1 MSKEVDPMVGFAI
14 VPIAALIF
22 FICAILAVKCSENKA
37 NESPI
42 WRIDY
47 VGDNGEVKYSRYSSD
62 LHYNRGVLNYKD
74 FYDKTKVSTTETT
87 KTVRIR

>member
-1 MSKEVDPMVGFAI
+1 MSKEVDPMIGFVI
-14 VPIAALIF
+14 VPLIALVF
-22 FICAILAVKCSENKA
+22 FIGGILLFKHSENKA
-37 NESPI
+37 NESPM

-62 LHYNRGVLNYKD
+62 IYYNRGILNYKD